1 VSPIIIMVALDLDK
15 LSSYT
20 DEFLVGVWH
29 ANETSVAAFG
39 DEQAEKLGDALA
51 REFTRRMLAKVGP
64 SLWNRQG
71 NHVPFAKTLKEG
83 A

>member
-1 VSPIIIMVALDLDK
+1 MSPIIIMVALDLDK

-51 REFTRRMLAKVGP
+51 REFTRRTLLNAAP
-64 SLWNRQG
+64 SIWRRQG
-71 NHVPFAKTLKEG
+71 EHVRLAQTPKEG